1 MINSNPR
8 NYERDIKT
16 LIKDDGESSYMN
28 VLMELPEN
36 FAKNK
41 RKLKSTYLN
50 MYETDD
56 EKSVK
61 AVTPIKDRSSGLFKP
76 FDPEEFNFTK
86 SYEKETLFNID

>member
-1 MINSNPR
+1 
-8 NYERDIKT
+8 
-16 LIKDDGESSYMN
+16 
-28 VLMELPEN
+28 
-36 FAKNK
+36 
-41 RKLKSTYLN
+41 

>member
-36 FAKNK
+36 FSKNK
-41 RKLKSTYLN
+41 RKLK
-50 MYETDD
+50 
-56 EKSVK
+56 
-61 AVTPIKDRSSGLFKP
+61 
-76 FDPEEFNFTK
+76 
-86 SYEKETLFNID
+86 